1 MPASLIKRLG
11 EQGNT
16 LTTLVEEFVTVS
28 IQPEERD
35 CVYPKYNLYTVT
47 ENVIGIYGAREF
59 VDKRGNELG
68 ENYIAFYTHMISK

>member
-28 IQPEERD
+28 IHPEE
-35 CVYPKYNLYTVT
+35 YTVT